1 VDEADL
7 RLLAFAA
14 EHRLVLAAH
23 AQTLLGISARAAG
36 RHLRVLA
43 ETGLLRSE
51 RRLAG
56 RGWYQID
63 RAGLAAIGSSLSRP
77 RDVDLATYEHDI
89 GLAWLWLAADRGA
102 LGATRA
108 LVSERQMRSADRR
121 AERFSEPYGV
131 RVPGA
136 GPRGGERR
144 HYPDLVLETVSG
156 HRVAIELEL
165 SSKSPSRREEI
176 LGGYAIEARFDAVLY
191 LVDRPEVGRAIERSA
206 AAVGVSDLVHVQPVA
221 FGPGAGGISRGRTG
235 ERADGRINQRT
246 GARADQRV
254 GARTDQRV
262 GARTDQRR
270 AAGTGGPAAGR
281 PVGPSAA
288 AERG

>member
-23 AQTLLGISARAAG
+23 AQALLGISARASARRCRG
-36 RHLRVLA
+36 LA
-43 ETGLLRSE
+43 HGGYLRSD

-63 RAGLAAIGSSLSRP
+63 RTGLATIGSSLSRP

-108 LVSERQMRSADRR
+108 IVSERQMRSADQR
-121 AERFSEPYGV
+121 AERFAERYGV
-131 RVPGA
+131 RVPGT

-144 HYPDLVLETVSG
+144 HYPDLLLETG
-156 HRVAIELEL
+156 TRHRVAVELEL
-165 SSKSPSRREEI
+165 SSKSPRRREEI
-176 LGGYAIEARFDAVLY
+176 LGGYAIDAQFDGVLY
-191 LVDRPEVGRAIERSA
+191 LVDRREVGRAIERSVA
-206 AAVGVSDLVHVQPVA
+206 ALGLGDLFQVQRVA
-221 FGPGAGGISRGRTG
+221 FGPGAGGISRGRTAEPTSRRTAQLASSRMPAAAAT
-235 ERADGRINQRT
+235 ERA
-246 GARADQRV
+246 
-254 GARTDQRV
+254 
-262 GARTDQRR
+262 
-270 AAGTGGPAAGR
+270 
-281 PVGPSAA
+281 
-288 AERG
+288 

>member
-1 VDEADL
+1 MDEADL

-36 RHLRVLA
+36 RRLRVLA
-43 ETGLLRSE
+43 EAGLLRSE

-56 RGWYQID
+56 LRWYQID

-108 LVSERQMRSADRR
+108 LVSERQMRSADGR

-131 RVPGA
+131 RVPGS

-144 HYPDLVLETVSG
+144 HYPDLVLETASG

-165 SSKSPSRREEI
+165 GSKSPSRREEI
-176 LGGYAIEARFDAVLY
+176 LGGYAIDARFDAVLY

-206 AAVGVSDLVHVQPVA
+206 AAVGVSDLVSVQRVA
-221 FGPGAGGISRGRTG
+221 FGPGAGGISRGRTA
-235 ERADGRINQRT
+235 EA
-246 GARADQRV
+246 AAS
-254 GARTDQRV
+254 
-262 GARTDQRR
+262 R
-270 AAGTGGPAAGR
+270 AAGSRAATSG
-281 PVGPSAA
+281 
-288 AERG
+288 

>member
-23 AQTLLGISARAAG
+23 AQAMLGISARAAA
-36 RHLRVLA
+36 RRLRVLA
-43 ETGLLRSE
+43 QSGYLRSD
-51 RRLAG
+51 RQLAG

-63 RAGLAAIGSSLSRP
+63 RDGLAATGSSLSRP
-77 RDVDLATYEHDI
+77 RDVDLASYEHDI

-108 LVSERQMRSADRR
+108 IVSERHMRSADRR
-121 AERFSEPYGV
+121 AERFSVPYGV

-136 GPRGGERR
+136 GARGGERR
-144 HYPDLVLETVSG
+144 HYPDLLLETASG
-156 HRVAIELEL
+156 HRVAVELEL
-165 SSKSPSRREEI
+165 SSKSPRRREEI
-176 LGGYAIEARFDAVLY
+176 LGGYAIDARFDAVLY
-191 LVDRPEVGRAIERSA
+191 LVDRPDVGRAIERSA
-206 AAVGVSDLVHVQPVA
+206 AAVGVSDLVSVQRVA

-235 ERADGRINQRT
+235 ERADART
-246 GARADQRV
+246 GERAD
-254 GARTDQRV
+254 GRT
-262 GARTDQRR
+262 GER
-270 AAGTGGPAAGR
+270 ADGRTGGRADGR
-281 PVGPSAA
+281 TGRRGATTA

>member
-1 VDEADL
+1 MDQADL

-23 AQTLLGISARAAG
+23 AQALLGISPRAAA
-36 RHLRVLA
+36 RRLRGLA
-43 ETGLLRSE
+43 HAGCLRSD

-102 LGATRA
+102 LGATRGV
-108 LVSERQMRSADRR
+108 VSERQMRSADRR
-121 AERFSEPYGV
+121 SERFSEPYGV
-131 RVPGA
+131 RVLGA
-136 GPRGGERR
+136 GPGGGERR
-144 HYPDLVLETVSG
+144 HYPDLLLETATG
-156 HRVAIELEL
+156 HRVAVELEL
-165 SSKSPSRREEI
+165 SSKTPRRREEI
-176 LGGYAIEARFDAVLY
+176 LGGYAIDARFDAVLY

-206 AAVGVSDLVHVQPVA
+206 AALGLTDLVHVQRVA

-235 ERADGRINQRT
+235 ERTDGRTGQR
-246 GARADQRV
+246 GA
-254 GARTDQRV
+254 ARS
-262 GARTDQRR
+262 
-270 AAGTGGPAAGR
+270 AGPPAGR
-281 PVGPSAA
+281 PVQPSQA

>member
-23 AQTLLGISARAAG
+23 AQALLGISARAAA
-36 RHLRVLA
+36 RRLKVLA
-43 ETGLLRSE
+43 DNGLVRSD
-51 RRLAG
+51 RQLAG
-56 RGWYQID
+56 RRWYQID

-77 RDVDLATYEHDI
+77 RDVDLAGYEHDI
-89 GLAWLWLAADRGA
+89 GLAWLWLAADRGV

-108 LVSERQMRSADRR
+108 IVSERQMRSADRR
-121 AERFSEPYGV
+121 AERFSVPYGV

-144 HYPDLVLETVSG
+144 HYPDLLLETASG
-156 HRVAIELEL
+156 HRVAVELEL
-165 SSKSPSRREEI
+165 SSKSPRRREEI
-176 LGGYAIEARFDAVLY
+176 LGGYAIDARFDAVLY

-206 AAVGVSDLVHVQPVA
+206 VAAGVSDLVSVQRVA
-221 FGPGAGGISRGRTG
+221 FGPGAGGISRGRTA
-235 ERADGRINQRT
+235 EP
-246 GARADQRV
+246 V
-254 GARTDQRV
+254 SS
-262 GARTDQRR
+262 R
-270 AAGTGGPAAGR
+270 AAGRQAASSRSTSSRTATSGLRRAPARPSGPR
-281 PVGPSAA
+281 TQRA